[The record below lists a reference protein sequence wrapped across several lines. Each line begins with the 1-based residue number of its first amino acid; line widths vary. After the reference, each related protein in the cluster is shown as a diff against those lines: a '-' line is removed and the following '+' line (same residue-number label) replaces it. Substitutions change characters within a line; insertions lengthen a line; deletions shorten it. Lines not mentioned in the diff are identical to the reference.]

1 MRHKSIYTWGWHCWL
16 HGFVFGYWCLGW
28 ALLGKKKCLSD
39 THLPWDIG
47 SHSGISIHNGL
58 ISTEIVLITLKKE
71 PAVTNWIASSPSCS
85 FSSVETLAMILEDC
99 KHQIFNE
106 IPQEYP
112 LKNLTYNSRPQTVRE
127 IHQKSSMHERLLL
140 LWEDLCPGFVPRLL
154 CALLRIC
161 RDVHSLSLG
170 TDRSGHQDNFA
181 PLKVQ
186 EEYFITQNS
195 FLSDL
200 CVHRIYPPSL
210 SVVSHM
216 ERPKQNR
223 RSSSPHI
230 SSSTSVMTSNIWAG
244 CGETSCLAV
253 QSFSLQITAGSLR
266 DLQLLNLNSPR
277 LGGLIKTS
285 RRWECNFACC
295 TSACRLVWSFLLPF
309 PHF

>member
-58 ISTEIVLITLKKE
+58 ISIEIVLITLKKE

-112 LKNLTYNSRPQTVRE
+112 LKNLTYNSRPQTVGE

-161 RDVHSLSLG
+161 RGVHSLSLWTG
-170 TDRSGHQDNFA
+170 RSGHQGNFV

-186 EEYFITQNS
+186 QEYFITQNS
-195 FLSDL
+195 DLKPQILLLVFTEFILLLCLLSVTWRDQSRIGEALLHISPVQPVWWQATSEQAVVKLPAWL
-200 CVHRIYPPSL
+200 CSL
-210 SVVSHM
+210 S
-216 ERPKQNR
+216 PC
-223 RSSSPHI
+223 RSLQGPCVTYN
-230 SSSTSVMTSNIWAG
+230 SSTSI
-244 CGETSCLAV
+244 
-253 QSFSLQITAGSLR
+253 LQGWVA
-266 DLQLLNLNSPR
+266 
-277 LGGLIKTS
+277 
-285 RRWECNFACC
+285 
-295 TSACRLVWSFLLPF
+295 
-309 PHF
+309 